1 MLTPGECWVITDNAA
16 GNQRQAL
23 ALAEHMQRPVR
34 HLRLRLRAP
43 WSWLS
48 PRFTLGNTR
57 ALPAAQRSLFA
68 PPWPE
73 LVIGCGRSAALL
85 TRIVRPL
92 SGGRCYTVQILDPR
106 IDPRHWDAVIAPR
119 HDGLDGANVLRPLGS
134 LNTVDARWLADGRDA
149 CPLLGELPQPRV
161 GVLLGGPRRGI
172 DLDDDYAD
180 RLLGHLLARHRRE
193 GGSLLVLASRRTP
206 AELIELFRAALRDV
220 PGIVWAGPDD
230 GRNPFPGVLGWADRL
245 VVTPDSVN
253 MLSEACAVGCPVHT
267 LATAPLPARI
277 ARFHQALRAANLLH
291 DIDDTT
297 ASTQPPL
304 RETAALAGQLLARMA
319 QRRGD

>member
-1 MLTPGECWVITDNAA
+1 
-16 GNQRQAL
+16 
-23 ALAEHMQRPVR
+23 
-34 HLRLRLRAP
+34 
-43 WSWLS
+43 
-48 PRFTLGNTR
+48 
-57 ALPAAQRSLFA
+57 LPAAQRSLFA

-73 LVIGCGRSAALL
+73 LAIGCGRSAALL

-206 AELIELFRAALRDV
+206 AELIELFRATLRDV

-277 ARFHQALRAANLLH
+277 ARFHQTLRAANLLH